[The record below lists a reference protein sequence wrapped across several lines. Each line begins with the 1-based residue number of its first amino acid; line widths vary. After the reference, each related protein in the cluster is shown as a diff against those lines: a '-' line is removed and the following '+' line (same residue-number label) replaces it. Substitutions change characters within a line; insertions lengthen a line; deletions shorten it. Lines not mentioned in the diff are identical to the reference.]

1 MATRIPLTFLGTGG
15 FHATAGYWN
24 SFLIGDRILVES
36 SPSVL
41 RNLRVAGKS
50 FDDIDVIFI
59 SHFHADHTF
68 GWPFLLFTAL
78 RDRRPSDLWVV
89 GPPGIGEFLEN
100 MLKAGA
106 LDHVVKWARERPGTF
121 TLHYVE
127 VTEQLQKVGG
137 VKFRAVRVDH
147 DPVLDCYGYLIEYD
161 GKTIGYSG
169 DTTLCPGL
177 REIAANA
184 DTLVMECNA
193 HTDRSPVH
201 LTFSDVGV
209 IREEFPDLP
218 LVITHRADDVDDGG
232 LKNVCVPEDFET
244 VLI

>member
-1 MATRIPLTFLGTGG
+1 MAQPIPLTFLGTGG
-15 FHATAGYWN
+15 FHATAGYWS
-24 SFLIGDRILVES
+24 SFLIGDKILVES

-41 RNLRVAGKS
+41 RNLRLAGKS
-50 FDDIDVIFI
+50 LDEIDVIFI

-68 GWPFLLFTAL
+68 GWPFLLFSAL

-106 LDHVVKWARERPGTF
+106 LDHVVKPARERPGAF
-121 TLHYVE
+121 KLHYVE
-127 VTEQLQKVGG
+127 VTERPQKAGKVH
-137 VKFRAVRVDH
+137 FRAVRVDH
-147 DPVLDCYGYLIEYD
+147 DPVLDCYGYLIEVD
-161 GKTIGYSG
+161 GRTIGYSG

-177 REIAANA
+177 RELAAGA

-193 HTDRSPVH
+193 HHDRSPVH
-201 LTFSDVGV
+201 LTFSDVGA

-218 LVITHRADDVDDGG
+218 LVITHRDQDVDDGG
-232 LKNVCVPEDFET
+232 LRKVRVPEDFET
-244 VLI
+244 VLV